1 MSMSIGASSG
11 FSAVAIPQLRD
22 EDSFRGDDFSW
33 FGILFNIFNPNI
45 IHVSINKDKKSFRDR
60 VCA

>member
-33 FGILFNIFNPNI
+33 FGILLNLFILNYI
-45 IHVSINKDKKSFRDR
+45 DKI
-60 VCA
+60 VVLLLT

>member
-33 FGILFNIFNPNI
+33 FGNLLNLFILDTILVTNLLFLLL
-45 IHVSINKDKKSFRDR
+45 S
-60 VCA
+60 